1 MKNLKIIQNDGFQM
15 DDYNQWK
22 TMIPEIQET
31 IGMSSMI
38 APA

>member
-1 MKNLKIIQNDGFQM
+1 MKNLKIIQNDHFQE

-22 TMIPEIQET
+22 TMMPDIQET
-31 IGMSSMI
+31 IGVSGMI